1 MFTNGIPLPKVLK
14 QFFAISLLLCLC
26 FQSVLKLGI
35 VAWYEANKAYVA
47 KELCENKTRPQMKCN
62 GKCYLRKQ
70 LNKTEN
76 NQQQNQ
82 QSKQLQVEGAEFL
95 PVASITFTPCFQ
107 EEAITYIDIY
117 TSPKGYNPLVNI
129 FHPPQAA

>member
-1 MFTNGIPLPKVLK
+1 VVTITLNFAYRLK
-14 QFFAISLLLCLC
+14 HFFIISLLICLS

-47 KELCENKTRPQMKCN
+47 KELCENKARPQMKCN

-82 QSKQLQVEGAEFL
+82 QSKQSQAEGVEFL
-95 PVASITFTPCFQ
+95 PVSGFIFTPCFMG
-107 EEAITYIDIY
+107 AAVTYIDSY
-117 TSPKGYNPLVNI
+117 QSQQGYQPLVNI
-129 FHPPQAA
+129 FHPPQVA

>member
-1 MFTNGIPLPKVLK
+1 
-14 QFFAISLLLCLC
+14 
-26 FQSVLKLGI
+26 

-47 KELCENKTRPQMKCN
+47 KELCENKARPQMKCN

-82 QSKQLQVEGAEFL
+82 QSKQSQTEAVEFL
-95 PVASITFTPCFQ
+95 PVTAFTFTPCFH
-107 EEAITYIDIY
+107 EEANTYIDIY

-129 FHPPQAA
+129 FHPPQVA